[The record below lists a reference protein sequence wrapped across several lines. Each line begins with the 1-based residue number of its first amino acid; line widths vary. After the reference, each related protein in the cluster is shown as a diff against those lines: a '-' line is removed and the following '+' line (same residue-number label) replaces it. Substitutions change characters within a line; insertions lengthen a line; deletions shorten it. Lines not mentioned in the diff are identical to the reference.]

1 MGNTNW
7 VCSDNSPW
15 EMQVSLP
22 PIWSRVLLDFSHFS
36 GCLHLLCLLLIINAQ
51 LTVQDLIVREWGN
64 DKQMDLFPRLT
75 LTTIDLCPFPRDIF
89 GHSRHYWGALDRLNL
104 YCTPYLPEKNKKRIY
119 LARLR
124 TARPPKGGAGYH
136 YGADWW
142 PMDIS
147 RPNVIV
153 TLSRSWVY
161 LYLSWWISLRLM
173 WVSIYTPKEHKAD
186 IPGQDRSLYDLITLG
201 TVRTPSMV

>member
-1 MGNTNW
+1 MINKWICFPEWLWRQST
-7 VCSDNSPW
+7 C
-15 EMQVSLP
+15 
-22 PIWSRVLLDFSHFS
+22 VL
-36 GCLHLLCLLLIINAQ
+36 
-51 LTVQDLIVREWGN
+51 
-64 DKQMDLFPRLT
+64 
-75 LTTIDLCPFPRDIF
+75 FPRDIF
-89 GHSRHYWGALDRLNL
+89 GRSRHSWGALDHHNL

-124 TARPPKGGAGYH
+124 TPRPPQGGAGYH

-161 LYLSWWISLRLM
+161 LYLSWWISPRLM

-201 TVRTPSMV
+201 TVRTPSMVYHFSSYARILTHVEPEVKYVNAVTCKISIVTKLPT